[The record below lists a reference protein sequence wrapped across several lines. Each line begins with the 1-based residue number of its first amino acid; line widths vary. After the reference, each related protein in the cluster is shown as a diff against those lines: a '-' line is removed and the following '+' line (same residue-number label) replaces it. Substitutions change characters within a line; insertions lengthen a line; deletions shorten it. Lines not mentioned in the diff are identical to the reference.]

1 VIPVR
6 SRILD
11 VGVRAVFH
19 TFLLFSLF
27 LLFRGHNQPGGG
39 FSGGLVAGAAF
50 VLLWVARGPVSLR
63 FLRAAPE
70 TVVGLGLLVAVGTGL
85 AALIGGG
92 EFLQSGSLTIDAAA
106 IGTVKVHSVLAFDIG
121 VYLVVL
127 GFVTLALQ
135 RLGTDLPDDRGVS

>member
-1 VIPVR
+1 VIPIR

-19 TFLLFSLF
+19 TFLLLSLF

-50 VLLWVARGPVSLR
+50 VLLWVARGPAALR
-63 FLRAAPE
+63 FLYVAPE
-70 TVVGLGLLVAVGTGL
+70 TIAASGLCVAVATGIASL
-85 AALIGGG
+85 FAGGQ
-92 EFLQSGSLTIDAAA
+92 FLESGSAVVDVAVL
-106 IGTVKVHSVLAFDIG
+106 GEVKFFSVLAFDIG

-127 GFVTLALQ
+127 GFVTVALQ
-135 RLGTDLPDDRGVS
+135 RLGTDLPDDPSAS